1 VAREKI
7 GRIEREERRGR
18 NQVEKREEQV
28 RQERGE

>member
-18 NQVEKREEQV
+18 NQVEKREEQA
-28 RQERGE
+28 RQTSGE